1 MAPLGKEV
9 EVDGIL
15 KDRVAVVTGAGRGIG
30 RAVAILMA
38 QEGAK
43 VVVNDYGVIVDG
55 TGKAPPGAEEVA
67 EEIRKAGG
75 QAVANL
81 DTVATAEG
89 GENIIKTAV
98 EQFGGLHILV
108 NNAGIVR
115 DRMIFNMTENEW
127 DSVIKV
133 HLYGHFYCTKP
144 ASAIMRQQQY
154 GRIVNISSGAGLG
167 HVMGSSN
174 YAAAKEGIVGFTR
187 AVAADMFRYNVTCNA
202 IRPLA
207 LTRHFDQK
215 RKEAWLKQGR
225 TETVDIMEAS
235 LPEDLAPFIVYLTS
249 EEAANISGRTFS
261 LVSGTIS
268 LLSEP
273 ETIRTIYK
281 EGRWTIEELRRVV
294 PKSVAA
300 SLF

>member
-1 MAPLGKEV
+1 M
-9 EVDGIL
+9 DGIV
-15 KDRVAVVTGAGRGIG
+15 KDKVAVVTGAGRGIG

-43 VVVNDYGVIVDG
+43 VVVNDYGVNPDG
-55 TGKAPPGAEEVA
+55 TGSSPPGAEEVV

-75 QAVANL
+75 EAVANF

-98 EQFGGLHILV
+98 EKLGGMHILV

-115 DRMIFNMTENEW
+115 DRMIFNLTEDDW
-127 DSVIKV
+127 DAVVKV
-133 HLYGHFYCTKP
+133 HLYGHFHCTQP
-144 ASAIMRQQQY
+144 ASIIMRRQQW
-154 GRIVNISSGAGLG
+154 GRIINISSGAGLG
-167 HVMGSSN
+167 VMGSSN

-187 AVAADMFRYNVTCNA
+187 AIAHDMRKYNVTCNA

-215 RKEAWLKQGR
+215 RKEAWLKQGL
-225 TETVDIMEAS
+225 TEAVEIMEGS
-235 LPEDLAPFIVYLTS
+235 KPEDLAPFIVYLAS

-261 LVSGTIS
+261 LIGGTIS

-273 ETIRTIYK
+273 DTIRTIYK

-300 SLF
+300 TLF